1 MNFVIYADN
10 TGHFH
15 WRLHDDTGTPIAASA
30 VSYTSE
36 AAARTAA
43 ADVHDHAGTA
53 GTT

>member
-10 TGHFH
+10 GGQFH
-15 WRLHDDTGTPIAASA
+15 WRLNDDAGTAVATSA
-30 VSYTSE
+30 VGFTSQ
-36 AAARTAA
+36 AAARKAA